1 MLTLHRLIHHLR
13 HPAPPCQNLVYNE
26 TFLVVLA
33 NPQTEVNTNFGAAE
47 AHALRVLARQLSCSG
62 TRNALDPVSGMAYLL
77 ASLIDEASRRETVEV
92 AAVRDSTARQSS
104 RQRNN

>member
-13 HPAPPCQNLVYNE
+13 HPARPCQNLVYNE

-47 AHALRVLARQLSCSG
+47 ELALPPQFAPRIQDDHGLG
-62 TRNALDPVSGMAYLL
+62 
-77 ASLIDEASRRETVEV
+77 
-92 AAVRDSTARQSS
+92 
-104 RQRNN
+104 

>member
-13 HPAPPCQNLVYNE
+13 HTAPPCQNLVYNE

-47 AHALRVLARQLSCSG
+47 
-62 TRNALDPVSGMAYLL
+62 T
-77 ASLIDEASRRETVEV
+77 
-92 AAVRDSTARQSS
+92 
-104 RQRNN
+104 

>member
-47 AHALRVLARQLSCSG
+47 ARPLGRVLKRH
-62 TRNALDPVSGMAYLL
+62 T
-77 ASLIDEASRRETVEV
+77 RETL
-92 AAVRDSTARQSS
+92 
-104 RQRNN
+104 